1 MACGPATTQDLPDP
15 TQETTSPSEDT
26 TEAPADQ
33 DASLPDTAADD
44 ADTASPPDDIVMAPC
59 LDTPSGTDVGDCAPD
74 FSLEDAEGTSHRLY
88 DFAGDIIVLDFSTMW
103 CPHCRGLADD
113 LEGLHTELG
122 DQGVTVITV
131 LHQDNRSEPPD
142 AADLQSWIDAYGIT
156 HLVLADPGE
165 RVEADFGGTYQP
177 NGLVLDPTMHVTW
190 RATGSAVAQ
199 GVYDAVTDL
208 L

>member
-1 MACGPATTQDLPDP
+1 MLQFVHRCRRMGRWPGPRLHLWPSCRLDPDFD
-15 TQETTSPSEDT
+15 Q
-26 TEAPADQ
+26 EAPDVCPVFIGLVQQVLDVAR
-33 DASLPDTAADD
+33 SL
-44 ADTASPPDDIVMAPC
+44 
-59 LDTPSGTDVGDCAPD
+59 
-74 FSLEDAEGTSHRLY
+74 
-88 DFAGDIIVLDFSTMW
+88 GDIIVLDFSTMW

-177 NGLVLDPTMHVTW
+177 NGLVIDPTMHVTW
-190 RATGSAVAQ
+190 RATGSDVARGLREAVAEQ
-199 GVYDAVTDL
+199 R
-208 L
+208 